1 MTDTIRI
8 KEEDLVLKVSNN
20 VDINK
25 WDETKY
31 YKFLDQLCGN
41 REYQKEAILTAL
53 KFMCGGEIENT
64 KQLAYYNFES
74 NENFRSK
81 YFTFNNLEKK
91 LPFPNNF
98 TASLDLATGT
108 GKSWVLYAVA
118 IILLIEKKVDQVLVL
133 VPSITIESEL
143 TNKFKT
149 FATDNTYATL
159 LNNFVPKIINGSE
172 SIIEGSICI
181 ENRDAI
187 YNNTR
192 SSIIDSLKNKGSRTL
207 VLSDEVH
214 HVYYSE
220 ENKWKEFISKIN
232 FKYNLGVSGTCY
244 YKDGDYFSN
253 VIYRYSLKKAI
264 EDDRV
269 KQVEYI
275 AEENIPSKSEEKW
288 QVIYN
293 SHEDIKN
300 QLGFLPLTV
309 VVADTIR
316 NCKKIANEFKKILS
330 EKYNLSHEEIDDKVL
345 VIHSQ
350 SDAAGDRLRLKSVD
364 EIGNKVEWIFSV
376 SMLTE
381 GWDVKR
387 VFQIVPHEERAFNS
401 KLLIAQVLGRGLRV
415 PNNWNYQE
423 KGKPKVIIFN
433 HAKWSS
439 SVKKLVEEILEIEK
453 RLISRIDLESIYNFN
468 LINVS
473 YKSTPKRLETK
484 KEGKYKLFD
493 KGYIDLPTD
502 EEIHT
507 ISAGFV
513 NVTDSSIR
521 DWNTK
526 IKYRTYT
533 IKEIAQS
540 MFDRFN
546 DIPDDKNEGL
556 TKKYQN
562 EWTIEKLEKMINE
575 SLIKSGNK
583 VITNKLKQRFLSS
596 MGTAF
601 RQGNA
606 VVDYNM
612 KPSIFDK
619 ITTKN
624 IRNTSVSASSL
635 KKDKILF
642 WSPNTIKFLNDEE
655 ILFFNEIKDNTNGY
669 KQFETL
675 NIYNFKTPQ
684 TSVIADST
692 PERDFIKKIV
702 SGDVSR
708 IEKWIKSSSTG
719 FYPIEYTWRKGE
731 HPKNGLFNPDFFL
744 VVDNRILVV
753 EVKDDNQINN
763 PDPEN
768 IGKHKAALNHFK
780 TINNYIKKNEL
791 SEPKYKFTMLTP
803 SDFEVF
809 FNKIELGDIDQLDNF
824 KSSLDVTLMGK

>member
-1 MTDTIRI
+1 MNDTIRI

-25 WDETKY
+25 WDESKY

-53 KFMCGGEIENT
+53 KFMCGGEYEST
-64 KQLAYYNFES
+64 KQLAYCNFES

-81 YFTFNNLEKK
+81 YISFNNLEKQIA
-91 LPFPNNF
+91 FPNNF

-108 GKSWVLYAVA
+108 GKSWVLYALA
-118 IILLIEKKVDQVLVL
+118 IIMLIEKKVDQVLVL
-133 VPSITIESEL
+133 VPSITIETEL
-143 TNKFKT
+143 TNKFKS
-149 FATDNTYATL
+149 FATDNTYVTL

-172 SIIEGSICI
+172 SITEGSICI

-220 ENKWKEFISKIN
+220 ENKWKKFISKID
-232 FKYNLGVSGTCY
+232 FKYNIGVSGTCY
-244 YKDGDYFSN
+244 YKDGDYFNN

-264 EDDRV
+264 EEDRV

-293 SHEDIKN
+293 SHEDIKK
-300 QLGFLPLTV
+300 QLGFSPLTV
-309 VVADTIR
+309 VVADKVSR
-316 NCKKIANEFKKILS
+316 CKQIANEFRNILS
-330 EKYNLSHEEIDDKVL
+330 EEYNLSHEEIDEKVL

-350 SDAAGDRLRLKSVD
+350 SDAAGDRLRLKDVD
-364 EIGNKVEWIFSV
+364 QIGNKVEWIFSV

-453 RLISRIDLESIYNFN
+453 RLISRVDTESIYNFE
-468 LINVS
+468 LINVN
-473 YKSTPKRLETK
+473 YKSTPQRIETK
-484 KEGKYKLFD
+484 KEGKYRLFD

-507 ISAGFV
+507 VSADFV
-513 NVTDSSIR
+513 NVSNSTIR

-533 IKEIAQS
+533 VEEIAQS

-556 TKKYQN
+556 AKEYQK
-562 EWTIEKLEKMINE
+562 EWTVVKLEKMINE

-612 KPSIFDK
+612 EPDVFER

-642 WSPNTIKFLNDEE
+642 WSPNTIKFLDDEE
-655 ILFFNEIKDNTNGY
+655 ILFFQEITDNTNGY
-669 KQFETL
+669 KQLEVF
-675 NIYNFKTPQ
+675 NAYDFKTPQ
-684 TSVIADST
+684 TAIIADSN
-692 PERDFIKKIV
+692 PERDFIKKLV
-702 SGDVSR
+702 SGDIKK

-719 FYPIEYTWRKGE
+719 FYSIDYTWRKGE
-731 HPKNGLFNPDFFL
+731 HPKTGKFNPDFFL
-744 VVDNRILVV
+744 LVGKRIIVV
-753 EVKDDNQINN
+753 EVKDDSQINS

-768 IGKHKAALNHFK
+768 VGKYKAALNHFK